1 METFFG
7 AIAIVFVLW
16 WLTEEFQQTARRNRA
31 LEFGQW
37 WRRRSANLL
46 SLRELIGEDRRI
58 AQHRELTDG
67 FAEGILEKA

>member
-1 METFFG
+1 MGTIVG

-16 WLTEEFQQTARRNRA
+16 WLAEEFQQFASRTRA

-37 WRRRSANLL
+37 WRRRSANSL

-58 AQHRELTDG
+58 IALHSELH
-67 FAEGILEKA
+67 